1 MTASDDRVSA
11 WAALLRAHAAVLPK
25 LERAV
30 QTTGLPLTWYDVLL
44 VVNAAPDRQLTMS
57 ELGRQAVVSRERVSR
72 VVTELERDGLVERRA
87 NPDDRRSSYAA
98 ITAEGRR
105 RLRAAAPV
113 YLAAVESHFLT
124 HLTSGDI
131 KAVATALAKV
141 VDAEEHGPPR

>member
-1 MTASDDRVSA
+1 MTTPDDRIAA
-11 WAALLRAHAAVLPK
+11 WAAVLRAHAAVLPK

-30 QTTGLPLTWYDVLL
+30 QRAGLPLTWYDVLL

-72 VVTELERDGLVERRA
+72 VVTELEREGLVERRA

-98 ITAEGRR
+98 ITDEGRR

-113 YLAAVESHFLT
+113 YLDAVDTHFLS
-124 HLTSGDI
+124 HLRPTE
-131 KAVATALAKV
+131 TAAMARALQKV
-141 VDAEEHGPPR
+141 LDAEERRPAR